1 SADTDPPTIPGN
13 LAGTALSTSRI
24 SLTWSPSVDNVAV
37 AGYEIRRDGTLVTTV
52 TGTSYTDTGLAPN
65 TGYAYTVAASDAAGN
80 VSAESAPVAV
90 NTLASADTDPPTVP
104 GNLAGT
110 ALSSSRISLTWSPS
124 VDNVAVAGYEIRRD
138 GTLVTT
144 VTGTSYTDT
153 GLSPNTNYTYD
164 VQAID
169 DAGNRSGSSPQIS
182 VMTRGSDQPSGGSS
196 GGGALNVAVLAFLL
210 SLVMRRRKYPCMYVT

>member
-1 SADTDPPTIPGN
+1 
-13 LAGTALSTSRI
+13 
-24 SLTWSPSVDNVAV
+24 
-37 AGYEIRRDGTLVTTV
+37 
-52 TGTSYTDTGLAPN
+52 
-65 TGYAYTVAASDAAGN
+65 
-80 VSAESAPVAV
+80 
-90 NTLASADTDPPTVP
+90 
-104 GNLAGT
+104 
-110 ALSSSRISLTWSPS
+110 SRISLTWSPS